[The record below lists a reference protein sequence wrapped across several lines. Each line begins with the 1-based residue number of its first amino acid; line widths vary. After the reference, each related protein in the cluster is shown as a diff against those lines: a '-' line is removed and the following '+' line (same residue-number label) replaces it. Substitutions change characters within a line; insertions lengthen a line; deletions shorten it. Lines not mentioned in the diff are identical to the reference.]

1 MCYYVFMA
9 KTGNIKA
16 LIIDNHPLF
25 IMGLSSLLEKTSKF
39 NIIGTTANYDD
50 ALKIA
55 ENEKPKLILMEIRLG
70 KENGLDLIPKFKS
83 INSDSCILIVSMLD
97 ERFYSERILKLGAR
111 GYVLK
116 TESADTIMDAINT
129 VMDNKVYLSE
139 NERNRIFQAMAGN
152 TGKGSRG
159 DWTTSMQML
168 SNRELQV
175 FSLIAKGFGTIEIAS
190 LLNLSNKTI
199 DTHKEHIKLKLHCNT
214 AQELRQQAIEWSN
227 HSGNL

>member
-1 MCYYVFMA
+1 MA
-9 KTGNIKA
+9 KTGNLKV

-39 NIIGTTANYDD
+39 NIIGTTANYDE

-55 ENEKPKLILMEIRLG
+55 ENEKPKLVLMEIRLG
-70 KENGLDLIPKFKS
+70 KENGLDLIPKLKS
-83 INSDSCILIVSMLD
+83 INSEISILIISILD

-116 TESADTIMDAINT
+116 TESADTILEAINT
-129 VMDNKVYLSE
+129 VLDNKVYLSE
-139 NERNRIFQAMAGN
+139 NERDRIFQAMAGN
-152 TGKGSRG
+152 TGKGAKP

>member
-1 MCYYVFMA
+1 V
-9 KTGNIKA
+9 

-39 NIIGTTANYDD
+39 NIIGTTANYED

-55 ENEKPKLILMEIRLG
+55 ENEKPKLVLMEIRLG
-70 KENGLDLIPKFKS
+70 KENGLDLIPKLKS
-83 INSDSCILIVSMLD
+83 MNSEISILIISILD

-116 TESADTIMDAINT
+116 TESADIILDAINT
-129 VMDNKVYLSE
+129 VLDNKVYLSE
-139 NERNRIFQAMAGN
+139 NERDRIFQAMAGN
-152 TGKGSRG
+152 SGKGAKG

>member
-1 MCYYVFMA
+1 MA
-9 KTGNIKA
+9 KTGNIKV

-39 NIIGTTANYDD
+39 NIIGTTANYEE

-55 ENEKPKLILMEIRLG
+55 ENEKPKLVLMEIRLG
-70 KENGLDLIPKFKS
+70 KENGLDLIPKLKS
-83 INSDSCILIVSMLD
+83 MNSETSILIISILD

-116 TESADTIMDAINT
+116 TESADIILDAINT
-129 VMDNKVYLSE
+129 VLDNKVYLSE
-139 NERNRIFQAMAGN
+139 NERDRIFQAMAGSSD
-152 TGKGSRG
+152 KGAKA